1 MKEIKDNDL
10 SELSGEKCLLLLY
23 FTASWCGP
31 CQKIKPMLIKLAEGL
46 DNSKIKFFMIDI
58 DENDEIAEKFKIRGV
73 PTFYLLH
80 NNEELGHFTGA
91 DITKVHKLIKDNLQ
105 RVKIN
110 KINKI
115 NKTN

>member
-1 MKEIKDNDL
+1 MEEIRNNDISNLADKE
-10 SELSGEKCLLLLY
+10 CLLLFY

-80 NNEELGHFTGA
+80 NNQELDHFTGA

-105 RVKIN
+105 KVEIN
-110 KINKI
+110 
-115 NKTN
+115 

>member
-1 MKEIKDNDL
+1 MEEIKENDL
-10 SELSGEKCLLLLY
+10 SVVSNKKCLLLFY

-58 DENDEIAEKFKIRGV
+58 DENDEISEKFKIKGV

-80 NNEELGHFTGA
+80 NDKVLDNFTGA
-91 DITKVHKLIKDNLQ
+91 DITKVHKLIKDN
-105 RVKIN
+105 IN
-110 KINKI
+110 KV
-115 NKTN
+115 

>member
-10 SELSGEKCLLLLY
+10 SGLGEEKCLLLFY

-31 CQKIKPMLIKLAEGL
+31 CQKIKPMLVKLDEGL
-46 DNSKIKFFMIDI
+46 DDSKIKFFMIDI

-80 NNEELGHFTGA
+80 NNRELGHFTGA
-91 DITKVHKLIKDNLQ
+91 DITKVHALIKDNLDK
-105 RVKIN
+105 VEKS
-110 KINKI
+110 
-115 NKTN
+115 

>member
-1 MKEIKDNDL
+1 MEEIKDNDISSL
-10 SELSGEKCLLLLY
+10 AGKECLLLFY

-46 DNSKIKFFMIDI
+46 DKSKIEFFMVDI

-80 NNEELGHFTGA
+80 KNKELDHFTGA
-91 DITKVHKLIKDNLQ
+91 DIKKVHKLIKDNIGK
-105 RVKIN
+105 VEK
-110 KINKI
+110 
-115 NKTN
+115 

>member
-10 SELSGEKCLLLLY
+10 SGLAGEKCLLLFY

-31 CQKIKPMLIKLAEGL
+31 CQKIKPMLVKLDEGL
-46 DNSKIKFFMIDI
+46 DDSKIKFFMIDI

-80 NNEELGHFTGA
+80 NNRELGHFTGA
-91 DITKVHKLIKDNLQ
+91 DITKVHALIKDNLDK
-105 RVKIN
+105 VEKS
-110 KINKI
+110 
-115 NKTN
+115 